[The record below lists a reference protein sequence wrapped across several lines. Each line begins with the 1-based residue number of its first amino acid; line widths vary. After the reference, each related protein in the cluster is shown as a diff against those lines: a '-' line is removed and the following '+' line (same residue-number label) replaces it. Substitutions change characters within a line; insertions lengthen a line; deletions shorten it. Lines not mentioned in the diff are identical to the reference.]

1 MPTIYDNIENQFLRG
16 LSNSLEVATRAD
28 FCVGYFNLRG
38 WKGVAD
44 YVDQWQGG
52 EDSCCRLLIGMQ
64 RMPLDMVKAGYANS
78 GPGIMDNTRASYAW
92 QHSPAAAT

>member
-44 YVDQWQGG
+44 YVDRWEGG

-64 RMPLDMVKAGYANS
+64 RMPLDMVKAG
-78 GPGIMDNTRASYAW
+78 
-92 QHSPAAAT
+92 